1 MVFSN
6 TTDIVPILQ
15 KKTVFLNT
23 LSSIVNNFKKV
34 KRVVLDYV
42 YELYYD
48 ACIDAAPHTCAK

>member
-15 KKTVFLNT
+15 KKTVFPNT

-48 ACIDAAPHTCAK
+48 ACIDAAPHACAK